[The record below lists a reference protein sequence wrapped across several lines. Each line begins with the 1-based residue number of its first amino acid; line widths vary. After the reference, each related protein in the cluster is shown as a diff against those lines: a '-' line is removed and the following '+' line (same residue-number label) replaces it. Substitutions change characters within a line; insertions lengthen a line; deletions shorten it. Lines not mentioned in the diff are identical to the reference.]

1 MSTITIDSRAGYF
14 DACQSKKSD
23 SKKNVT
29 SKALDIFEQCDPIFK
44 EIINIPIGH
53 KYSWDIE
60 RQNTWLLNAHGDS
73 LSVYIEREVKN
84 DDDPNQYYVEFR
96 IFTES
101 KRPSGLLFID
111 YGTRYAGQNKPL
123 TQNHTKIEA
132 ESYGDL
138 AHKLSNIFNDIL
150 KEHIV

>member
-1 MSTITIDSRAGYF
+1 METTEH
-14 DACQSKKSD
+14 KK
-23 SKKNVT
+23 

-44 EIINIPIGH
+44 EMINIPIGH

-60 RQNTWLLNAHGDS
+60 RQTTWLLNAPGNS
-73 LSVYIEREVKN
+73 LSAYIEREPKD
-84 DDDPNQYYVEFR
+84 DDDPKQYYAEFR

-111 YGTRYAGQNKPL
+111 FGARYAGQNKPL
-123 TQNHTKIEA
+123 IQNYTKIEA

>member
-1 MSTITIDSRAGYF
+1 METTE
-14 DACQSKKSD
+14 
-23 SKKNVT
+23 KNVT

-44 EIINIPIGH
+44 EMITVPIGH

-60 RQNTWLLNAHGDS
+60 HQTTWLFNAPGNS
-73 LSVYIEREVKN
+73 LSAYIERESKN
-84 DDDPNQYYVEFR
+84 DDDPKQFYAEFR

-111 YGTRYAGQNKPL
+111 YGARYAGQNKPL
-123 TQNHTKIEA
+123 IQTHNKIEA
-132 ESYGDL
+132 ESYVDL

-150 KEHIV
+150 K